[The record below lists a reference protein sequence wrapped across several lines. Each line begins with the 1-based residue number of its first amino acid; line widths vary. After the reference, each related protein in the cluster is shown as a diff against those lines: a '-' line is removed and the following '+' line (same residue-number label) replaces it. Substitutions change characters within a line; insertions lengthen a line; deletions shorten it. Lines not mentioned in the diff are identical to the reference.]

1 MDYFIRHYSQ
11 TALYNGYSRAIALD
25 FSSRMIF
32 FFDPDVVRIILENE
46 ELPITELECKSPDVE
61 ECIENLVQKGIAFK
75 TAHPEC
81 FPKMSYGEYTYA
93 QIENLSIDFSKKNI
107 KYLDTLI
114 ALVNYAEA
122 KAIKINFLE
131 CNRNEIEKILYAF
144 TKTNLHSIE
153 CVLNYKTHKVD
164 SEYIKEIQVVNQ
176 MITRVSVI
184 DLPRSLQ
191 ISANI
196 EVILYD
202 NIYPKLVPDFKV
214 YTESQKYHTYFNK
227 KIHIGISGE
236 IKSSKES
243 SDIYGN
249 LETINGIEG
258 SWELI
263 LSKGIDKFWTA
274 SKDKCLVCKDCD
286 LRHVCIDNRIPYRS
300 KIGEWYHKDECSY
313 NPYICK
319 WKGEQGYR
327 TLKDSGVTVT
337 EGGCKIDSKILNEV
351 NESLWG

>member
-1 MDYFIRHYSQ
+1 MDYFIRYYSQ
-11 TALYNGYSRAIALD
+11 TVLYNGYSRAIALD

-32 FFDPDVVRIILENE
+32 FFDPDVVRIIQEHE
-46 ELPITELECKSPDVE
+46 ELPIAELECKSLGLK
-61 ECIENLVQKGIAFK
+61 ECIEDLVQKGIAFK
-75 TAHPEC
+75 TAHPEY
-81 FPKMSYGEYTYA
+81 FPKMSYDEYTYA

-122 KAIKINFLE
+122 KAIKIDLQE
-131 CNRNEIEKILYAF
+131 CNRDEVGKILSTF

-153 CVLNYKTHKVD
+153 CVFNYKTQKVD
-164 SEYIKEIQVVNQ
+164 SEYISEIQVVNQ
-176 MITRVSVI
+176 MITRISI
-184 DLPRSLQ
+184 LNLPKSIQ

-196 EVILYD
+196 EVIPYD
-202 NIYPKLVPDFKV
+202 NTYPKLVPDFKV
-214 YTESQKYHTYFNK
+214 YTESQHYHTYFNK
-227 KIHIGISGE
+227 KMHIGISGE
-236 IKSSKES
+236 IKNSKES
-243 SDIYGN
+243 SEIYGN
-249 LETINGIEG
+249 LEAIDDIEG
-258 SWELI
+258 SWKSI

-300 KIGEWYHKDECSY
+300 KIGEWYYKDECNY

-319 WKGEQGYR
+319 WKGEPGYR
-327 TLKDSGVTVT
+327 TLKKSGVTVT